1 MELSKEDLIALRELS
16 TPTVS
21 NAVEVFDK
29 RGRNQGFMS
38 PEIKCLF
45 PDLGVLVGHAV
56 TARFAAEQAP
66 AQAASRYDFWKYIL
80 GIPEPRVVVMQDLDQ
95 PPGVGAYFG
104 EVQTNIHKRLGC
116 KGVITNGHV
125 RDLDEVE
132 TLGFHYLAAGVCVS
146 HSYVHLI
153 DFGGEVKVGG
163 LVVRS
168 GDLMHADKH
177 GAMVVPKEVAKDI
190 PDAAAGI
197 VEREQTIID
206 LCNSPEFSLERLNDS
221 YLSFSSKKNLKE

>member
-1 MELSKEDLIALRELS
+1 MELSKEYLQALRELS

-21 NAVEVFDK
+21 NAVEVFNK
-29 RGRNQGFMS
+29 QGRNQGFMS

-66 AQAASRYDFWKYIL
+66 AQPASRYDFWEYIL

-116 KGVITNGHV
+116 EGVITNGHV
-125 RDLDEVE
+125 RDLDEVQA
-132 TLGFHYLAAGVCVS
+132 LGFHYLAAGVCVS

-153 DFGGEVKVGG
+153 DFGGKVKVGG

-177 GAMVVPKEVAKDI
+177 GAMVVPKEVAKEI

-206 LCNSPEFSLERLNDS
+206 ICNSPEFSLERLNNLYS
-221 YLSFSSKKNLKE
+221 SFSSKKD

>member
-1 MELSKEDLIALRELS
+1 MELLKEDLLALRELS
-16 TPTVS
+16 TPTVA

-80 GIPEPRVVVMQDLDQ
+80 EIPEPRVVVMQDLDQ

-104 EVQTNIHKRLGC
+104 EVQANIHKRLGC
-116 KGVITNGHV
+116 EGVITNGHV

-132 TLGFHYLAAGVCVS
+132 VLGFHYLAAGACVS

-177 GAMVVPKEVAKDI
+177 GAMVVPKELAKDI
-190 PDAAAGI
+190 PDAAAEI

-221 YLSFSSKKNLKE
+221 YLSFSSKKN